1 MYVTEKAANLSKI
14 AQVVLASSDS
24 GILAGMGQN
33 WTCRGVKIKK
43 SARGVKIKKS
53 APKLTH

>member
-1 MYVTEKAANLSKI
+1 MYVIEKAANLSKI

-43 SARGVKIKKS
+43 SAPKS
-53 APKLTH
+53 TH